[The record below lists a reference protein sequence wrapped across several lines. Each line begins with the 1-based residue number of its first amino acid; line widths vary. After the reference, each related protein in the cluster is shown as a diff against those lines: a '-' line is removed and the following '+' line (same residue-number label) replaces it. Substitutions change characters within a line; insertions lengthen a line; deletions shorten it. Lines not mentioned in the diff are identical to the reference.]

1 MKFWYWEDRNKRDML
16 SEKQRKRGE
25 GRGVRSL
32 GWVRGGGGGL
42 VCCGMFNGLLP
53 TFSLVPWTI
62 NKQITLLGFQ
72 SIFTRAMLTEN
83 KQNS

>member
-1 MKFWYWEDRNKRDML
+1 MELNKLLLDML

-32 GWVRGGGGGL
+32 GWVL
-42 VCCGMFNGLLP
+42 VCCCGMFNGLLP
-53 TFSLVPWTI
+53 TFSLVRLTI

-72 SIFTRAMLTEN
+72 SIFTRALLTEN

>member
-1 MKFWYWEDRNKRDML
+1 M
-16 SEKQRKRGE
+16 GA
-25 GRGVRSL
+25 
-32 GWVRGGGGGL
+32 GGGGL
-42 VCCGMFNGLLP
+42 VCCEMFNGRLP
-53 TFSLVPWTI
+53 TISLVPLTI